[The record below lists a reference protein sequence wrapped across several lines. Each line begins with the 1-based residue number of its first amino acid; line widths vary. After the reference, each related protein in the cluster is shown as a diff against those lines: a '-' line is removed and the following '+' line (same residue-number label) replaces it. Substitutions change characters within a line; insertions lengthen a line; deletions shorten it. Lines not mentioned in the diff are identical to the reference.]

1 MNIIKIINAE
11 DKTLIGSIWE
21 LNGEIATCIE
31 KCNSKYTEGFKINIE
46 VLGFYESEK
55 LFFIGD

>member
-21 LNGEIATCIE
+21 LREDIATCIE
-31 KCNSKYTEGFKINIE
+31 KCNSKYVQGFKINIE
-46 VLGFYESEK
+46 VLGVYESEK
-55 LFFIGD
+55 LFFMGD

>member
-21 LNGEIATCIE
+21 LNEDIATCIE
-31 KCNSKYTEGFKINIE
+31 KCNSKYVQGFKINIE
-46 VLGFYESEK
+46 VLGVYESEK
-55 LFFIGD
+55 LFLMGD

>member
-21 LNGEIATCIE
+21 LSEDIATCIE
-31 KCNSKYTEGFKINIE
+31 KCNSKYVQGFKINIE
-46 VLGFYESEK
+46 VLGVYESEK
-55 LFFIGD
+55 LFFMGD

>member
-21 LNGEIATCIE
+21 LNEDIATCIE
-31 KCNSKYTEGFKINIE
+31 QRNSKYIKGFKINIE
-46 VLGFYESEK
+46 VLGVYESEK
-55 LFFIGD
+55 LFLMGD

>member
-21 LNGEIATCIE
+21 LREDIATCID
-31 KCNSKYTEGFKINIE
+31 KCNSKYVQGFKINIE
-46 VLGFYESEK
+46 VLGVYESEK
-55 LFFIGD
+55 LFFMGD